1 MKPRFAFVVQRYGE
15 TIAGGSEQLCRTL
28 AGHMSRHA
36 DCEIITTCAEDY
48 MTWKN
53 VFPPGV
59 SQDNGV
65 RVRRFPVDEPRNLEK
80 FNALSDRVFA
90 RRPHTIADEENW
102 MRLQGPYSSELLD
115 HLKNHRDSHDV
126 FVFLTYLYATT
137 YFGLP
142 LVKDKAVLVPT
153 AHDEPPIYLSIFD
166 SLFHA
171 PRRLLFLTA
180 EEREFTYRRFSLPE
194 NSGAITGIGLE
205 PPRAAG
211 SLATGLEEQLRGN
224 PFLLYLGRIDPSK
237 GCGTLIEHF
246 TKFIAEH
253 PKSPLWLVLAGKAAM
268 EVPDHARIIAAGYL
282 SEEEKAACIEASIAM
297 VAPSPY
303 ESLCLAAL
311 EAWAHS
317 KPVLANGECEVLVG
331 QCRRSGG
338 GLWYRNYEEFEQCLA
353 LLAVDSA
360 LRRSLGAAGASFV
373 TREYG
378 WDGAETRYL
387 QNILWAA

>member
-1 MKPRFAFVVQRYGE
+1 
-15 TIAGGSEQLCRTL
+15 
-28 AGHMSRHA
+28 
-36 DCEIITTCAEDY
+36 
-48 MTWKN
+48 
-53 VFPPGV
+53 
-59 SQDNGV
+59 
-65 RVRRFPVDEPRNLEK
+65 VDEPRNLEK